1 MLQKI
6 LWKLKLLK
14 LFKTPFIYYF
24 SSKIISINH
33 ESCIAKIKLGRRAR
47 KNLNLMYC
55 RAMAV
60 GTDLAARIH
69 SSYIS
74 KLISV
79 KSHLRLAPSMKVI
92 AKNSNEK

>member
-1 MLQKI
+1 MEI
-6 LWKLKLLK
+6 LAFEIIQNIFYFLL
-14 LFKTPFIYYF
+14 L
-24 SSKIISINH
+24 SKIISINH
-33 ESCIAKIKLGRRAR
+33 ESCIAKIKLVRRSR
-47 KNLNLMYC
+47 NHLHFMYC

-79 KSHLRLAPSMKVI
+79 KSHLRLVPSMKVI

>member
-1 MLQKI
+1 MEIIAFEIIQNI
-6 LWKLKLLK
+6 FYFLL
-14 LFKTPFIYYF
+14 L
-24 SSKIISINH
+24 SKIISINH
-33 ESCIAKIKLGRRAR
+33 KSCIAKIKLGRRAR
-47 KNLNLMYC
+47 NHLNLIYY

-60 GTDLAARIH
+60 GADLAARIY